1 MVFRHS
7 QISVDVTSRAPRA
20 FSRAAEIDSTIEQP
34 PDGGQRAVILMP
46 TDDLLVMV
54 FLTSPDTI
62 DPTFVQTMADV
73 WYGKATAA

>member
-1 MVFRHS
+1 M
-7 QISVDVTSRAPRA
+7 
-20 FSRAAEIDSTIEQP
+20 
-34 PDGGQRAVILMP
+34 ILMP